1 MRYPNMNTHGTG
13 MRISKR
19 NGARTFICR
28 SLFSVILP
36 PTRCF
41 SYISESS
48 RGSRFPGLRLAL
60 LSSLPI
66 LLRSSLDDAGDQAI
80 WNPLIERKP
89 EVALGTCVSC
99 EIVHQLGI
107 AANRRIKADVLFEGG
122 EMHEVPFHRERR
134 HSIAN
139 LLRCARRRLF
149 HSRTDFLKNGPDL
162 GRTGRDILINGLG
175 CLMTGFHVSSCEK
188 LNRWMSKLSDL
199 YHASVLQGWR
209 QTRVRSIHHR
219 SQWPY

>member
-1 MRYPNMNTHGTG
+1 MRYPNMNTHGTE
-13 MRISKR
+13 MPQSKR

-36 PTRCF
+36 PTRSF
-41 SYISESS
+41 SYINKSS
-48 RGSRFPGLRLAL
+48 RGSRFPGLRPAL

-66 LLRSSLDDAGDQAI
+66 LLRSSLDDARVQAV
-80 WNPLIERKP
+80 WHPLIERKP
-89 EVALGTCVSC
+89 DVALGTCLSC
-99 EIVHQLGI
+99 EIIHQLGI

-134 HSIAN
+134 YSIAN

-149 HSRTDFLKNGPDL
+149 HGSADFLKNGLDL

-175 CLMTGFHVSSCEK
+175 CLMTGFHVSSCE
-188 LNRWMSKLSDL
+188 
-199 YHASVLQGWR
+199 
-209 QTRVRSIHHR
+209 
-219 SQWPY
+219 